1 MGISKIKSTQNSGD
15 YQSKFDGSTM
25 YTSEVE
31 LEDGSVGV
39 VSAKTIDRWSVGDE
53 VEYTLTAT
61 NHGNKLKLT
70 RPNADFSGA
79 NATSTSNSVDRYHD
93 KDAKRQSLIMNQ
105 WAIRLAM
112 EWEMNL
118 APPDKVNVRQAILL
132 AQKLKAHA
140 LDLENADTSVPEVVL
155 EEKPF

>member
-70 RPNADFSGA
+70 RPNGS
-79 NATSTSNSVDRYHD
+79 
-93 KDAKRQSLIMNQ
+93 
-105 WAIRLAM
+105 
-112 EWEMNL
+112 
-118 APPDKVNVRQAILL
+118 
-132 AQKLKAHA
+132 
-140 LDLENADTSVPEVVL
+140 
-155 EEKPF
+155 

>member
-70 RPNADFSGA
+70 RPNADFSGG
-79 NATSTSNSVDRYHD
+79 NSTSTSNSVDRYHD

-140 LDLENADTSVPEVVL
+140 LDLENADTSVREVVL
-155 EEKPF
+155 EEAPY